1 MDGKTEML
9 RHSLATLAYRAAK
22 TLRDAPPEFAAYR
35 ADATSRTPVEILAH
49 MGDLLDWALSLAK
62 GMQKWHD
69 SAPLPWQREVLRF
82 FTAMQAFDDRVAS
95 GEPLAELPEKLFQG
109 PLADALTHTGQLA
122 MLRRMAGCAMSGENY
137 HVAEIVTGRIGLAQ
151 TAPRKEF

>member
-49 MGDLLDWALSLAK
+49 MGDLFDWAVSLANGK
-62 GMQKWHD
+62 QKWHD
-69 SAPLPWQREVLRF
+69 SRPLPWQQEVARF
-82 FTAMQAFDDRVAS
+82 FAAVQAFDQRLAS
-95 GEPLAELPEKLFQG
+95 GEALAESPEKLFQG
-109 PLADALTHTGQLA
+109 PVADALTHTGQLA
-122 MLRRMAGCAMSGENY
+122 MLRRMAGCAMGGENY
-137 HVAEIVTGRIGLAQ
+137 HVAEIAIGRIGLEQA
-151 TAPRKEF
+151 APRKQF